1 MTARTYLSQSLR
13 LNQRI
18 NSKLEQIQSLRELAT
33 KCTPFLTGMPKSP
46 NQGSSV
52 MADAVIKIVN
62 LEAELQQDIDR
73 LVDLKKEIMT
83 VIKAVDNYE
92 CQTLLE
98 LRYLCF
104 KSWERSANTAVN
116 VTICHVAFYS
126 MLSLRKKN
134 GPSLVGIPCR
144 AFCMPKAR

>member
-33 KCTPFLTGMPKSP
+33 KCTSIITGMPRNP
-46 NQGSSV
+46 NHGGST
-52 MADAVIKIVN
+52 MADALMKTVD
-62 LEAELQQDIDR
+62 LETELQNDVNR
-73 LVDLKKEIMT
+73 LVDLKEEIMA
-83 VIKAVDNYE
+83 VVKAVDNIE

-104 KSWERSANTAVN
+104 KSWEQIAVDMGYN
-116 VTICHVAFYS
+116 VRHIYRLHDEALQKV
-126 MLSLRKKN
+126 R
-134 GPSLVGIPCR
+134 IPR
-144 AFCMPKAR
+144 TRQ

>member
-13 LNQRI
+13 LNQQI

-104 KSWERSANTAVN
+104 KSWEQIAVDMGYN
-116 VTICHVAFYS
+116 VRHVYRLHDEALLKVS
-126 MLSLRKKN
+126 V
-134 GPSLVGIPCR
+134 PQTQQ
-144 AFCMPKAR
+144 